1 MDSEELKFREMFPL
15 VLVILGALAVLFL
28 VAALLIG
35 DSDDTYVPSGMTKAE
50 VIAERVAPI
59 GEVNMGGPVVAE
71 ASGGG
76 GAMSRP
82 SRASGQAVY
91 EGVCS
96 ACHANGTLGAPVF
109 GDTAAWEERAQKGME
124 TLIDHSVNGFNQM
137 PAQGGSASE
146 EEIER
151 AITYMLEEAG
161 VSP

>member
-28 VAALLIG
+28 VAALMIG
-35 DSDDTYVPSGMTKAE
+35 ESDDTYVPSGMTEAQ

-71 ASGGG
+71 ATGGG
-76 GAMSRP
+76 SDEPAEPRD
-82 SRASGQAVY
+82 AQAVY

-96 ACHANGTLGAPVF
+96 ACHANGTLGAPEF
-109 GDTAAWEERAQKGME
+109 GDTAAWKERAQKGIE
-124 TLIDHSVNGFNQM
+124 TLVDHSVNGFNQM
-137 PAQGGSASE
+137 PAQGASATE
-146 EEIER
+146 DEIER
-151 AITYMLEEAG
+151 AIKYMLEEAG

>member
-28 VAALLIG
+28 VAALMIG
-35 DSDDTYVPSGMTKAE
+35 EADDTYVPSGMTKAE

-71 ASGGG
+71 SGGG
-76 GAMSRP
+76 GSDEP
-82 SRASGQAVY
+82 SEPRGAQAVY

-96 ACHANGTLGAPVF
+96 ACHASGTLDAPEF
-109 GDTAAWEERAQKGME
+109 GDTAAWEERAQKGMD
-124 TLIDHSVNGFNQM
+124 TLVDHSVNGFNQM
-137 PAQGGSASE
+137 PAQSASASE

>member
-28 VAALLIG
+28 VAALMIS
-35 DSDDTYVPSGMTKAE
+35 DADDTYVPSGMTKAE

-76 GAMSRP
+76 SDEP
-82 SRASGQAVY
+82 SEPRDAQAVY

-96 ACHANGTLGAPVF
+96 ACHASGTLGAPEV
-109 GDTAAWEERAQKGME
+109 GDTAAWEERVQKGMD

-137 PAQGGSASE
+137 PPQSGAASE

-151 AITYMLEEAG
+151 AITYMLEETG

>member
-28 VAALLIG
+28 VAALIIG
-35 DSDDTYVPSGMTKAE
+35 DADDTYVPSGMTEAE

-71 ASGGG
+71 ASGDGSDEPAEPRG
-76 GAMSRP
+76 
-82 SRASGQAVY
+82 GQAVY

-109 GDTAAWEERAQKGME
+109 GDTAAWDERAQKGME

-146 EEIER
+146 EEIGR

>member
-28 VAALLIG
+28 VAALMIG
-35 DSDDTYVPSGMTKAE
+35 DGDDTYVPSGMTKAE

-71 ASGGG
+71 ASDEGDEEE
-76 GAMSRP
+76 S
-82 SRASGQAVY
+82 SGPREAQAVY
-91 EGVCS
+91 EGVCA
-96 ACHANGTLGAPVF
+96 ACHASGTLGAPEF
-109 GDTAAWEERAQKGME
+109 GDTEAWEERAEKGMD

-137 PAQGGSASE
+137 PAQSGSASE

-151 AITYMLEEAG
+151 AIEYMLEEAG
-161 VSP
+161 VSL